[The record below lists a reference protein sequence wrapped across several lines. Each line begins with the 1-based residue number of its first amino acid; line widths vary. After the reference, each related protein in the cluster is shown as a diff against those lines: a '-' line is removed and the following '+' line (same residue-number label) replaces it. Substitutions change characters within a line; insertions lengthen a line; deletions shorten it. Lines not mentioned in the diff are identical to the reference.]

1 MYKVYS
7 EASGDRVLMEQ
18 SLKLIYA
25 EYLESGKIYPI
36 QDIDKLDMEEIAERL
51 GTKLAFE
58 ARYKA
63 MPIVAKLELKF
74 GIVSFT
80 YSEKL
85 SVSRFTEIIK
95 QL

>member
-1 MYKVYS
+1 
-7 EASGDRVLMEQ
+7 
-18 SLKLIYA
+18 
-25 EYLESGKIYPI
+25 
-36 QDIDKLDMEEIAERL
+36 MEEIAERL